1 MNRRFRQLFQ
11 GDLMNRSKRHKSL
24 PWILAAFLLAGC
36 QAPQVMTSNA
46 MANQGRDQRVG
57 VDTLELESVDF
68 EYAAKEAVD
77 QFLQSPW
84 YNNGKNRRWVV
95 YMGEVMNDSTSGVN
109 TRSMTD
115 RMRQYMTRSANFV
128 FSAAVGSE
136 ASRGVSAYRQLDRS
150 AMFDQRS
157 GASGLAIKP
166 DLEMSGAIRS
176 ATRVSADR
184 SRQALEYEFS
194 FRVVELGSGLE
205 IFQAF
210 IPINKSGS
218 NRNFAW

>member
-1 MNRRFRQLFQ
+1 M
-11 GDLMNRSKRHKSL
+11 LMNPSRR
-24 PWILAAFLLAGC
+24 LALVSGALLLTGC
-36 QAPQVMTSNA
+36 ETAVKTSNTL
-46 MANQGRDQRVG
+46 ANQTRDQRVG
-57 VDTLELESVDF
+57 VDTLQLESVDF
-68 EYAAKEAVD
+68 EFAAKDAVD

-84 YNNGKNRRWVV
+84 YANGKRRRWVV
-95 YMGEVMNDSTSGVN
+95 YMGEVINDSTNDIN
-109 TRSMTD
+109 TRRMTD

-128 FSAAVGSE
+128 FTAAVGSE

-150 AMFDQRS
+150 AMFDQRT
-157 GASGLAIKP
+157 GASGLAVKP
-166 DLEMSGAIRS
+166 DLEMSGSIRS
-176 ATRVSADR
+176 ATVVSNNR

-210 IPINKSGS
+210 VPINKAGS